1 MAPNW
6 KTLHETKDLRDKDGD
21 GSRLWARILDAH
33 PDEATIFHTREWG
46 RHVASA
52 FPQLEDRSF
61 LFEVESSSGISQHVL
76 PLFAWVRAR
85 GLLTTEQS
93 SFPFQYGGPIPTVD
107 AAGEPV
113 LPRVLERLGQR
124 QTSFRIAGNPFGAPF
139 EAGFGAHSQPHAETH
154 AEPHSEASVGATS
167 GSLPNGWTVSE
178 DFTHLRS
185 LPETDSAFWDD
196 ELKPGRRNDVRRMTK
211 KGLLL
216 EDGKPEDVP
225 DLYRLYLESFDRWGG
240 RPAFVHPEDYYG
252 RLGDLPEGWV
262 RFTVAR
268 WEGRTVGGVMAL
280 RYAGKVHYLAGY
292 IDAEFRNLRANVL
305 LQIDSIRHSIAE
317 GYRTYDFLPSGGN
330 PPVEAFKEG
339 LGGAR
344 VPFPVHEKSSLAHQ
358 VVHSLRRGRGR

>member
-1 MAPNW
+1 MASNW
-6 KTLHETKDLRDKDGD
+6 KTLHDTKELQESGSD

-33 PDEATIFHTREWG
+33 PEEATIFHTREWG

-61 LFEVESSSGISQHVL
+61 LFEVQSSSGVSQHVL

-93 SFPFQYGGPIPTVD
+93 SFPFQYGGPIPAVD
-107 AAGEPV
+107 AAGDPV

-124 QTSFRIAGNPFGAPF
+124 QASFRIAGNPFGTVA
-139 EAGFGAHSQPHAETH
+139 
-154 AEPHSEASVGATS
+154 ATN
-167 GSLPNGWTVSE
+167 GTLPNGWTVSE
-178 DFTHLRS
+178 DYTHLRS

-240 RPAFVHPEDYYG
+240 RPAFVHPEAYYG
-252 RLGDLPEGWV
+252 RLGELPKGWT

-268 WEGRTVGGVMAL
+268 WEGRTIGGVMAL

-305 LQIDSIRHSIAE
+305 LQIDSIRHSIAG
-317 GYRTYDFLPSGGN
+317 GYRIYDFLPSGGN

-339 LGGAR
+339 FGGAR
-344 VPFPVHEKSSLAHQ
+344 IPFPVHEKSSLAHQ